1 MYAEKC
7 ISLILE
13 NYENYLNN
21 DENSYK
27 NILLASNYS
36 GKAINISR
44 TTAAHSMSY
53 KLTTIYGISHGH
65 AVALCLIPIWKLLLE
80 KSKKDIKLTDIL
92 LQIAKFFETD
102 SISDSIKNFERI
114 LNEFRLPKIKINEDE
129 LSILVNS
136 LNSSNK

>member
-1 MYAEKC
+1 M
-7 ISLILE
+7 
-13 NYENYLNN
+13 
-21 DENSYK
+21 
-27 NILLASNYS
+27 
-36 GKAINISR
+36 
-44 TTAAHSMSY
+44 
-53 KLTTIYGISHGH
+53 
-65 AVALCLIPIWKLLLE
+65 LE

-136 LNSSNK
+136 VNVERLKNNPIIFTFNEIENLYKDIN